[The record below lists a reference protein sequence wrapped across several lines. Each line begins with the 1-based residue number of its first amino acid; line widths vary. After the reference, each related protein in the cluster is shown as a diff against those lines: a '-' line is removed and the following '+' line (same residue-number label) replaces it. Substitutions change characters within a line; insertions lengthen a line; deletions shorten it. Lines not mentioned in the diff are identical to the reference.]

1 MSRPAGSPRL
11 AETAPVS
18 GGGSG
23 STRPVTLGPFADL
36 PEAQRNALLAHAV
49 RRRFSAGQSVF
60 RAGDPADH
68 VIVVQSGLVSVQVA
82 APDSRRLVLAMF
94 GEEDVLGEMA
104 LAGVP
109 RRTAWVVAVRDADV
123 LMLDVHRLHALRAA
137 TREVDAAVMGVLAD
151 TVRRLTDQLLEATLI
166 PQPVRLRRILLRLHR
181 HYDDGRI
188 ALTHADLAEVLG
200 AQRTTVTELLAA
212 EVAAGRIVKA
222 RGYLQIADL
231 PAMRAAAR
239 ADPRMETSA

>member
-1 MSRPAGSPRL
+1 M
-11 AETAPVS
+11 
-18 GGGSG
+18 
-23 STRPVTLGPFADL
+23 
-36 PEAQRNALLAHAV
+36 
-49 RRRFSAGQSVF
+49 F
-60 RAGDPADH
+60 RAGDPADD
-68 VIVVQSGLVSVQVA
+68 VIVVQSGLVAAQVA
-82 APDSRRLVLAMF
+82 APDGRRLILAMF

-109 RRTAWVVAVRDADV
+109 RRTASVVVVRDAEV
-123 LMLDVHRLHALRAA
+123 LMLDAHRLHELRAG

-151 TVRRLTDQLLEATLI
+151 TVRRLTEQLLEATLI

-188 ALTHADLAEVLG
+188 ARTPADLAAVLG
-200 AQRTTVTELLAA
+200 AQRTTVTELLTA

-222 RGYLQIADL
+222 RGYLQIVDL

-239 ADPRMETSA
+239 

>member
-1 MSRPAGSPRL
+1 MSGLAGSPRL
-11 AETAPVS
+11 AQTAPVS
-18 GGGSG
+18 SGGTAT
-23 STRPVTLGPFADL
+23 TRPVTLGPFADL
-36 PEAQRNALLAHAV
+36 PEAQREALLAHAV
-49 RRRFSAGQSVF
+49 RRRFIAGQSVF
-60 RAGDPADH
+60 RAGEPADH
-68 VIVVQSGLVSVQVA
+68 VILVQSGLVSVQVA
-82 APDSRRLVLAMF
+82 APDGRRLILAIF

-123 LMLDVHRLHALRAA
+123 LMLDVRRLHELRAA

-188 ALTHADLAEVLG
+188 ALTHAGLAEMLG
-200 AQRTTVTELLAA
+200 AQRTTVTELLSA

-222 RGYLQIADL
+222 RGYLQIVDV

-239 ADPRMETSA
+239 

>member
-1 MSRPAGSPRL
+1 MSALPRSPRL
-11 AETAPVS
+11 GHTAPLS
-18 GGGSG
+18 SG
-23 STRPVTLGPFADL
+23 SDTAAPVTLGPFADL
-36 PEAQRNALLAHAV
+36 PDKLRVALLARAV
-49 RRRFSAGQSVF
+49 RRRFLAGQLVLC
-60 RAGDPADH
+60 AGDPADH
-68 VIVVQSGLVSVQVA
+68 VIVVQSGLLSVQVA
-82 APDSRRLVLAMF
+82 APDGRRLILAIF

-123 LMLDVHRLHALRAA
+123 LMLDAHRLHELRAA

-151 TVRRLTDQLLEATLI
+151 TVRRLTNQLLEATLI
-166 PQPVRLRRILLRLHR
+166 SQPVRLRRILLRLHR
-181 HYDDGRI
+181 HYEDGRI

-200 AQRTTVTELLAA
+200 AQRTTVTELLTA

-222 RGYLQIADL
+222 RGYLQIVDL

-239 ADPRMETSA
+239 